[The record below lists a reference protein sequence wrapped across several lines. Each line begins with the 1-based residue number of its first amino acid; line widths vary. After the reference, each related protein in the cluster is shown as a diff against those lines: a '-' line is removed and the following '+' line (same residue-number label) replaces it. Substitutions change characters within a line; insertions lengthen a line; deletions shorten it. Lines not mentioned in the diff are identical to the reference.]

1 MSKSVQKPQS
11 RKPSL
16 AHPFPTLPFPWVL
29 PWNPSLTQHYTT
41 LQLSRGTDLLRRW
54 WWWRQIPRSDDLP
67 SGGTEPDPRP
77 NPVLTVPAQIP
88 VLVHVPTAVAG
99 PQSTTTALFFEEPGR
114 RSSGCGFCRFLRLF
128 PFLLA
133 EAVEFHFAG
142 EEGRWFGKGRWLLD
156 WCWCC

>member
-1 MSKSVQKPQS
+1 MSKSIQKPQS
-11 RKPSL
+11 KNTIPRLSIPFPFLPMKPSPI
-16 AHPFPTLPFPWVL
+16 H
-29 PWNPSLTQHYTT
+29 HYTT
-41 LQLSRGTDLLRRW
+41 LQLSRLTYSLFRW
-54 WWWRQIPRSDDLP
+54 WWWRQIPRPNDLP

-88 VLVHVPTAVAG
+88 VLVHVPTAIAG
-99 PQSTTTALFFEEPGR
+99 PQSTALFFDKPGR
-114 RSSGCGFCRFLRLF
+114 RGGFCRFLRLF

-142 EEGRWFGKGRWLLD
+142 EEGRWFGKGRWLRD